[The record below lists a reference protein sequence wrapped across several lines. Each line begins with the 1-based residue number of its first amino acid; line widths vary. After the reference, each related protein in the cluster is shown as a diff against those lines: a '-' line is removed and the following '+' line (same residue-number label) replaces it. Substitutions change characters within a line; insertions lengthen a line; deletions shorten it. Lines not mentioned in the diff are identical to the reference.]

1 MTRSLDARGRGWAAV
16 LWPFRRMAACARL
29 AWRAFHRFNDH
40 KGPDLAAA
48 VSYYTL
54 LTLVP
59 LLVFTIS
66 LGVRVLGSFDATYR
80 GATLIFQGIL
90 EQLSPTAQESLRAF
104 VEHALRF
111 QLLGIVL
118 LAWTSKRAFGALA
131 SALETVFAAKAR
143 GFAHGNLLALA
154 MVFSSGLALL
164 AMIALTAVLA
174 TVEGLVQR
182 HAPGSADLF
191 QGVTAVLLS
200 WVLRP
205 LITFSFFFY
214 LYRVVPRRAIT
225 TVDALAGAAL
235 GTGLWELARLGFT
248 YYARHIARYAGLYGA
263 LEAIIVLA
271 LWLELSASIILYCGE
286 VVALLIEGRR
296 SPAAPAE
303 RAPAAG

>member
-16 LWPFRRMAACARL
+16 VWPFRRIAAGARL
-29 AWRAFHRFNDH
+29 AWQAFNRFNDH

-54 LTLVP
+54 LTLIP

-66 LGVRVLGSFDATYR
+66 LGVSLLGSFDATYR

-90 EQLSPTAQESLRAF
+90 EQLSPPAQESLRFF

-131 SALETVFAAKAR
+131 SALETVFDAKAR
-143 GFAHGNLLALA
+143 GFARGNLLALG
-154 MVFSSGLALL
+154 MVFVSGGALL
-164 AMIALTAVLA
+164 ATIALTAALA
-174 TVEGLVQR
+174 TIEGLIER
-182 HAPGSADLF
+182 HAPGSADVF
-191 QGVTAVLLS
+191 QGLVAVLLG

-205 LITFSFFFY
+205 LVTFGFFFF
-214 LYRVVPRRAIT
+214 LYRVVPRRVVT
-225 TVDALAGAAL
+225 TLNALAGAAL
-235 GTGLWELARLGFT
+235 GTTLWELARLGFT
-248 YYARHIARYAGLYGA
+248 YYARNIARYAGLYGA

-271 LWLELSASIILYCGE
+271 LWLELSVSIILYCGE
-286 VVALLIEGRR
+286 VVALLIEPRR
-296 SPAAPAE
+296 NRVAAE
-303 RAPAAG
+303 ECAASNG